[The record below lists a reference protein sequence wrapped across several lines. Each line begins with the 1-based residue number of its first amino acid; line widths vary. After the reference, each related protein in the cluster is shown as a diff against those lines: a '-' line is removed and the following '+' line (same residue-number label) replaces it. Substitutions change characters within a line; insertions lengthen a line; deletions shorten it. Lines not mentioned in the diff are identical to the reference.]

1 MTVSELCFNR
11 QFASS
16 KKALRHQGVNVNHL
30 NRCKTSTRLVAGGHG
45 SIHQS
50 VDQLHV
56 PALFPFHFFV
66 KGNRLSPE
74 PACRNLHFS
83 VVTRGILHLELRSK
97 RELQNSFLKW
107 ISFIKNFVFLMKNYV
122 FFYEKLWFLM
132 MKFMIWFFA
141 WKQLMIFFVF
151 FNCFFVFFL
160 KNFLWKFYDFLMIF

>member
-1 MTVSELCFNR
+1 MVETGGVCGETWVDQEKIRKNKGNHAFCETNNHGIIGQNR
-11 QFASS
+11 
-16 KKALRHQGVNVNHL
+16 LRQYCNNWEKLRVCVCVNHL

-56 PALFPFHFFV
+56 PALFQFHFFV
-66 KGNRLSPE
+66 NGNRLSPE

-107 ISFIKNFVFLMKNYV
+107 ISFIKNYV
-122 FFYEKLWFLM
+122 F
-132 MKFMIWFFA
+132 
-141 WKQLMIFFVF
+141 
-151 FNCFFVFFL
+151 
-160 KNFLWKFYDFLMIF
+160 